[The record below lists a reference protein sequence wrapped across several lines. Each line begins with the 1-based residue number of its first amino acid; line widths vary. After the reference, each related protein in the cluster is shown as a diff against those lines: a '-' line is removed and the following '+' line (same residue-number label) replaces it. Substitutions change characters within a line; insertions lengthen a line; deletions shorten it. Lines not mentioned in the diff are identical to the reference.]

1 MPSHF
6 VALSDLHLGYDN
18 AILNDPGCQE
28 KLASEIARL
37 TGGQTDRLILNGDAF
52 EACVPKDAGVYDPR
66 GYSPYMAD
74 CSRRFFNALTGYMSI
89 ESLILVW
96 GNHDFAMWKKLAKS
110 CGVGT
115 FTNGT
120 KGDVL
125 LQNNA
130 CDLPG
135 ASAFLDDVIG
145 HRRAKFKRIR
155 SAYPNYVI
163 GRSWPYLTFHH
174 GHFLDDLIIGQDNEA
189 AYIGLRALTGVGR
202 PAVNINDD
210 ETVKA
215 IHDKT
220 DAFVDATWAFNSKA
234 RKLQWAMIRRFEDH
248 PRCGYF
254 PTDPAPAS
262 RKVLEDEPFHQSLG
276 KNATWYANV
285 LMADPTTPAP
295 LGGGK
300 DPSYLFLGH
309 DHQGGF
315 QNVKGMDGMTWKL
328 VNTGGWTHD
337 GGSPEI
343 HGHVVIWPKEENAP
357 LIHCVR
363 V

>member
-6 VALSDLHLGYDN
+6 VALSDLHLGYDRSV
-18 AILNDPGCQE
+18 LNDPTAQRN
-28 KLASEIARL
+28 LAKIIGDL
-37 TGGQTDRLILNGDAF
+37 TGGKTDRLILNGDAF
-52 EACVPKDAGVYDPR
+52 EACVPKDAGVFDPH
-66 GYSPYMAD
+66 GYSPYMAA
-74 CSRRFFNALTGYMSI
+74 CARSFFNELVDKVEIG
-89 ESLILVW
+89 SLIIVW
-96 GNHDFAMWKKLAKS
+96 GNHDFAMWKKLAGA
-110 CGVGT
+110 CGVST

-125 LQNNA
+125 LQNNQS
-130 CDLPG
+130 DLKG
-135 ASAFLDDVIG
+135 ASSFLDNVIG
-145 HRRAKFKRIR
+145 FARSKIGRIR
-155 SAYPNYVI
+155 SAYPNYTI

-202 PAVNINDD
+202 PSVNINDD
-210 ETVKA
+210 ETVKS

-220 DAFVDATWAFNSKA
+220 NDFVDATWAFNSKA
-234 RKLQWAMIRRFEDH
+234 RKIQWAMIRRFEDH

-254 PTDPAPAS
+254 PSAPAPSAN
-262 RKVLEDEPFHQSLG
+262 RVGDDEPFHQSLG

-285 LMADPTTPAP
+285 LIMDPTTPAP

-300 DPSYLFLGH
+300 DPSFLFLGH

-315 QNVKGMDGMTWKL
+315 QDIKGMDNMPWRL

-343 HGHVVIWPKEENAP
+343 HGHMVMWDKDENTP
-357 LIHCVR
+357 QVHCVR